1 MSAAFRQRTPAEYL
15 QLAWRNKWLVILPT
29 IAVALATAWVVR
41 KLPNI
46 YESSSLLI
54 LRPATITSVGR
65 MEESALILR
74 INAYHQQVVSRS
86 SLEPLIRRYGLY
98 KDELA
103 RGASIESL
111 VSRMQSSDVRVA
123 IDRTNERPNSFNISF
138 RASDPAAARNVT
150 AELASKYVNAQ
161 LEGGRK
167 DANENAEFFNTRV
180 NEVKAQ
186 LEAIAQR
193 RSQFMQGNLGQ
204 LPDELAPLSQRL
216 TGLYEQQKAW
226 LNETGRTR
234 ESIRNIETQIEVL
247 NQARAEQIA
256 DVSENY
262 VKPRETPAYAALTSR
277 KLALEAEL
285 SEMRRTLT
293 EKNPD
298 VIAKKEQLAAVT
310 REINDSIE
318 EGERVA
324 EARRQQLQNRVNLPS
339 KGLQMQ
345 AQAARSEL
353 RRQETA
359 LAQTG
364 AQISELERRLNA
376 VPGVAVALENMDR
389 EYATAKAAYDSLQ
402 TQAST
407 AILSSAV
414 NSESKGET
422 IQVIDSASTPER
434 PVAPKRELLYM
445 MGIALGLSVG
455 VLLAVARELPRLM
468 TVQNT
473 ADAEHYTALPVLV
486 SLPEVLTPRERRMR
500 QARRLTFATAGLALA
515 VLSVPGLILLFRYTR
530 LFNILGGVN

>member
-1 MSAAFRQRTPAEYL
+1 MSVGFRQRTPAEYL
-15 QLAWRNKWLVILPT
+15 RLVWRNKWLIILPT

-46 YESSSLLI
+46 YESTSLLI
-54 LRPATITSVGR
+54 LKPATITAVGR
-65 MEESALILR
+65 MEENALILR
-74 INAYHQQVVSRS
+74 INAIHQQVVSRS

-98 KDELA
+98 KDEIA

-111 VSRMQSSDVRVA
+111 VNRMQTTDVGVA

-167 DANENAEFFNTRV
+167 DANENADFFNTRV

-204 LPDELAPLSQRL
+204 LPDELAPLTGRL
-216 TGLYEQQKAW
+216 TGLYEQQKAY

-234 ESIRNIETQIEVL
+234 EAIRSIETQIETL
-247 NQARAEQIA
+247 NQMRVEQIDEA
-256 DVSENY
+256 AKVYDE
-262 VKPRETPAYAALTSR
+262 PRSLPSYGPLQSQ

-285 SEMRRTLT
+285 LEMTRTLT

-298 VIAKKEQLAAVT
+298 VIAKRAQLAAVKKEIKESLDEVKQRGEQRR
-310 REINDSIE
+310 RELQ
-318 EGERVA
+318 ERANPQNVA
-324 EARRQQLQNRVNLPS
+324 LQLQ
-339 KGLQMQ
+339 LQGT
-345 AQAARSEL
+345 RSEL

-359 LAQTG
+359 LAQTA
-364 AQISELERRLNA
+364 AQIGELERRLNA

-402 TQAST
+402 TQASN

-422 IQVIDSASTPER
+422 IQVIDPASIPAE
-434 PVAPKRELLYM
+434 PVAPKRELLYLI
-445 MGIALGLSVG
+445 GIALGLGIG

-515 VLSVPGLILLFRYTR
+515 VLSVPGLIILFRFTR